1 MMSSK
6 EKETKVLLIGYT
18 PAVDDARSTLCVG
31 VHSMLTGE
39 TKIINV
45 FASEQADDIYKK
57 LTTVTLDEKVGI
69 L

>member
-18 PAVDDARSTLCVG
+18 PAAEDARSTLCIG
-31 VHSMLTGE
+31 VHSMLAGE

-45 FASEQADDIYKK
+45 FIGEQADDIYKK
-57 LTTVTLDEKVGI
+57 LTTVTLDENGGI